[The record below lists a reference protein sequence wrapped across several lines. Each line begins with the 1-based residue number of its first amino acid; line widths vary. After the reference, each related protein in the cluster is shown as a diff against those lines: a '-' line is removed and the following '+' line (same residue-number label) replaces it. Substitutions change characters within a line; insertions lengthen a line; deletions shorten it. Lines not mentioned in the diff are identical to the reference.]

1 MSSFRERWGSLTVEQ
16 ILELNKKAQE
26 TCEEDSWMKIN
37 KTKIVFKFIKMIKD
51 LEPEDWAVIRLVV
64 DDLYHNIRL
73 LEYQEKQT
81 PEDDIEEI
89 EEEIEGNKC

>member
-1 MSSFRERWGSLTVEQ
+1 
-16 ILELNKKAQE
+16 
-26 TCEEDSWMKIN
+26 MKIN

>member
-1 MSSFRERWGSLTVEQ
+1 
-16 ILELNKKAQE
+16 
-26 TCEEDSWMKIN
+26 MKIN

-51 LEPEDWAVIRLVV
+51 LEPEDWAVIKLVV
-64 DDLYHNIRL
+64 DDVYHNMRL

-89 EEEIEGNKC
+89 EEEIEDNKC

>member
-1 MSSFRERWGSLTVEQ
+1 
-16 ILELNKKAQE
+16 
-26 TCEEDSWMKIN
+26 MKIN

-64 DDLYHNIRL
+64 DGLYHNIRL

-89 EEEIEGNKC
+89 EEEIEDNKC

>member
-1 MSSFRERWGSLTVEQ
+1 
-16 ILELNKKAQE
+16 
-26 TCEEDSWMKIN
+26 MKIN

-73 LEYQEKQT
+73 LEYQEKQISK
-81 PEDDIEEI
+81 DDIEEI
-89 EEEIEGNKC
+89 EEEIEDNKC

>member
-1 MSSFRERWGSLTVEQ
+1 
-16 ILELNKKAQE
+16 
-26 TCEEDSWMKIN
+26 MKIN

-51 LEPEDWAVIRLVV
+51 LEPEDWAVIKLVV
-64 DDLYHNIRL
+64 DDVYHNMRL

-89 EEEIEGNKC
+89 EEEIKVDK

>member
-1 MSSFRERWGSLTVEQ
+1 
-16 ILELNKKAQE
+16 
-26 TCEEDSWMKIN
+26 MKIN

-81 PEDDIEEI
+81 PEDEIEEI
-89 EEEIEGNKC
+89 EEEIEDNKC

>member
-1 MSSFRERWGSLTVEQ
+1 
-16 ILELNKKAQE
+16 
-26 TCEEDSWMKIN
+26 MKIN

-73 LEYQEKQT
+73 LEYQEQT

-89 EEEIEGNKC
+89 EEEIEDNKC